1 MCMMQAMQTTQKERD
16 SVRNFSVMPDLTKT
30 VGYFNGQHSESK
42 QWLETIERSTPVSS
56 KPYRVTN
63 EERHKIGEIV
73 REWKDAGLV
82 TETSSPYAS
91 PVLLVKKKNGD
102 ARLVIDYRKLMPML
116 QIATSEDDDTRWDVH
131 LKKIERDLNTSVN
144 KSTGKSAFE
153 LLYGYIPRFKDGMF
167 RSLTEDN
174 ETYRL
179 PKCLQE
185 EASQHMATKLNYF
198 CNAVVGSI

>member
-1 MCMMQAMQTTQKERD
+1 
-16 SVRNFSVMPDLTKT
+16 
-30 VGYFNGQHSESK
+30 
-42 QWLETIERSTPVSS
+42 
-56 KPYRVTN
+56 
-63 EERHKIGEIV
+63 
-73 REWKDAGLV
+73 
-82 TETSSPYAS
+82 
-91 PVLLVKKKNGD
+91 
-102 ARLVIDYRKLMPML
+102 ML

-185 EASQHMATKLNYF
+185 EASQHMI
-198 CNAVVGSI
+198 NAQRKYKAQYMYLQ